1 MKTENSAK
9 SNSVY
14 YILPAVLCGIL
25 TAYVVMGSIG
35 YMVLGAV
42 LGLLTA
48 GFWANVVKHE
58 EEA

>member
-9 SNSVY
+9 TNSAY
-14 YILPAVLCGIL
+14 YIVPAVLCGIL
-25 TAYVVMGSIG
+25 TVCVVSGSVG
-35 YMVLGAV
+35 YMVLGAI

-48 GFWANVVKHE
+48 GFWANVVQHG

>member
-9 SNSVY
+9 SNKIY
-14 YILPAVLCGIL
+14 YIVPAVLCGIL
-25 TAYVVMGSIG
+25 TAWVVTGSFG
-35 YMVLGAV
+35 YMLLGAV

-48 GFWANVVKHE
+48 GFWANVVQHG

>member
-1 MKTENSAK
+1 MKTENSEK

-14 YILPAVLCGIL
+14 YIVPAVICGIL
-25 TAYVVMGSIG
+25 TAWVVTGSIG

-48 GFWANVVKHE
+48 GFWANVVQHG

>member
-9 SNSVY
+9 TNSAY
-14 YILPAVLCGIL
+14 YIVPAVLCGIL
-25 TAYVVMGSIG
+25 TAWVATGSLG
-35 YMVLGAV
+35 YMVLGAI

-48 GFWANVVKHE
+48 GFWANVVQHG